1 MSQLST
7 PIDLQ
12 TDVYPSTPAP
22 ATPTPAVVTTPTSRP
37 DRKKL
42 AGISAA
48 ALLLGGASWVV
59 SRAILAKQNSQEPS
73 VGGNP
78 PGTDVPSSIELP
90 AELDVAGT
98 VTDAMPFEQAF
109 EVARQEVGFGGVFS
123 WHGHWYST
131 FEQAEWSSLSLAQ
144 RHQFAEMITQEQL
157 PVKPYA
163 DSEAPVA
170 ATPSEAGQ
178 DAKAGAEPTVI
189 EGHMNGQRVM
199 GIDYDQDGV
208 IDTLVMEGA
217 DGHAYRVVDASGD
230 EGLDTLLRYDS
241 LDGELVEI
249 KKIDDPF
256 VLSNDQFS
264 QGLEASMSKEIVDSI
279 LEPTMAPV
287 TPAAPTDQLND
298 ASTEPDEVDYV
309 ADAHEPDDTY
319 VNNGD
324 VSEMDE

>member
-59 SRAILAKQNSQEPS
+59 SRAILDKQDNPEPRVNGDS
-73 VGGNP
+73 SDTG
-78 PGTDVPSSIELP
+78 VPSSIELP

-163 DSEAPVA
+163 DPDAPVA
-170 ATPSEAGQ
+170 STPSEAEQ
-178 DAKAGAEPTVI
+178 DVKAGTEPTVI
-189 EGHMNGQRVM
+189 EGHVNGQRVM

>member
-1 MSQLST
+1 M
-7 PIDLQ
+7 
-12 TDVYPSTPAP
+12 
-22 ATPTPAVVTTPTSRP
+22 
-37 DRKKL
+37 
-42 AGISAA
+42 
-48 ALLLGGASWVV
+48 V
-59 SRAILAKQNSQEPS
+59 SRAILEKQNQPEPDS
-73 VGGNP
+73 DGFPPSGGA
-78 PGTDVPSSIELP
+78 PSTIELP

-98 VTDAMPFEQAF
+98 VTDAMPFKQAF
-109 EVARQEVGFGGVFS
+109 DVARQEVGFGGVFN

-163 DSEAPVA
+163 DPNAPVA
-170 ATPSEAGQ
+170 VNAPDADQ
-178 DAKAGAEPTVI
+178 DAKAGTEPTVI

-249 KKIDDPF
+249 RKIDDPF

-287 TPAAPTDQLND
+287 APAAPTDSLND
-298 ASTEPDEVDYV
+298 ASPEPDELDYV